1 VRTVHQSTSSDIRDA
16 MPPKKKRLKTKQTNQ
31 SEAIG
36 LDDYKTHPQDKKE
49 ESDQEATVKL
59 FIDSFCQLDKQ
70 GRLDALK
77 DIIGTFNAAEIDQAL
92 ELMDA
97 RLSAKEEQSNCSS
110 TSGVAIK
117 EECDT
122 NMVVVNPVVEDNS
135 DIEDSDREGEL
146 NPLSNFSNG
155 DMERFSV
162 KEETEDSD

>member
-1 VRTVHQSTSSDIRDA
+1 MRDT

-31 SEAIG
+31 SEAIEI
-36 LDDYKTHPQDKKE
+36 DDYKTHPKGKKE
-49 ESDQEATVKL
+49 ESDQGATVKL

-70 GRLDALK
+70 GRLEALK

-97 RLSAKEEQSNCSS
+97 RLSAKEEQSNCSSTAS

-146 NPLSNFSNG
+146 NPLSNFSNDDTEG
-155 DMERFSV
+155 FSV
-162 KEETEDSD
+162 KEETEDSN